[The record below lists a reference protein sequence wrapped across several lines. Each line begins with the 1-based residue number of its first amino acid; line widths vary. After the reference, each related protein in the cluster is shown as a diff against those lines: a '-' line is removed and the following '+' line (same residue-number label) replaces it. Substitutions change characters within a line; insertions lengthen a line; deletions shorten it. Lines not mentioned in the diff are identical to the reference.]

1 MSQVVLETNLVL
13 GIIGFAKSVVKRE
26 LIFSQHHETNIMS
39 CVINFMK
46 KKKIKEISIKMIID
60 AVNILKKHNVPIEEY
75 MARLLGDNKHKPNV

>member
-1 MSQVVLETNLVL
+1 
-13 GIIGFAKSVVKRE
+13 
-26 LIFSQHHETNIMS
+26 
-39 CVINFMK
+39 MK